1 MDDLTED
8 ILNNVNHLIECQ
20 RFVVERVE
28 FLETKRL
35 EITNMIQSLSDPNH
49 KETLENQLNKMEMKV
64 SITCVTDKVHNRV
77 VVIDD
82 CLDMIKNIK
91 CRYNDRG
98 YCRSQSDCVFFHAEN
113 VCDKVLSNGKCTE
126 SKKCLLRH
134 PRDCRHWMGDT
145 RGCLRGSSCM
155 YLHIANKKGINI
167 KIKKNYH
174 KTKNESK
181 EPNNGEMT
189 WEKPTTK
196 NVDPLIEIINVKDKE
211 IREKEEA
218 LVKLM
223 SENEGITE
231 ENNKLKRCAKNMNQE
246 IKHLR
251 SRGN

>member
-1 MDDLTED
+1 MVTSNLTAETVYKTKKTDQTFSDDTLASEGGKQMETHNMDDFTED
-8 ILNNVNHLIECQ
+8 IFNNVNHLIECQ

-35 EITNMIQSLSDPNH
+35 EITNMIRSLSDPNH

-126 SKKCLLRH
+126 SKKCLLR
-134 PRDCRHWMGDT
+134 WEILGD
-145 RGCLRGSSCM
+145 
-155 YLHIANKKGINI
+155 A
-167 KIKKNYH
+167 
-174 KTKNESK
+174 
-181 EPNNGEMT
+181 
-189 WEKPTTK
+189 
-196 NVDPLIEIINVKDKE
+196 
-211 IREKEEA
+211 
-218 LVKLM
+218 
-223 SENEGITE
+223 
-231 ENNKLKRCAKNMNQE
+231 
-246 IKHLR
+246 
-251 SRGN
+251 